1 VNSLS
6 EQARGPQ
13 QLATAR
19 FLRRQGVGD
28 TVADGRNGWT
38 CCAFWSRRGLPPKPW
53 RKNLQRPAVSRIP
66 PVPRRRCIGVA
77 GKDGRVLLICGR
89 APSNSETGRWGLK
102 LTSIGSVTGGLS
114 APRKQRL
121 GERELSA
128 TASRRSSKVACY
140 PLIWIKVAALRANGT
155 AERQEA

>member
-1 VNSLS
+1 VLCVLVAPWFAA
-6 EQARGPQ
+6 QAMAQEP
-13 QLATAR
+13 ATPC
-19 FLRRQGVGD
+19 GV
-28 TVADGRNGWT
+28 AN
-38 CCAFWSRRGLPPKPW
+38 
-53 RKNLQRPAVSRIP
+53 P

>member
-6 EQARGPQ
+6 EQARGSQ
-13 QLATAR
+13 QL
-19 FLRRQGVGD
+19 
-28 TVADGRNGWT
+28 RNG
-38 CCAFWSRRGLPPKPW
+38 SL
-53 RKNLQRPAVSRIP
+53 
-66 PVPRRRCIGVA
+66 
-77 GKDGRVLLICGR
+77 
-89 APSNSETGRWGLK
+89 GLK
-102 LTSIGSVTGGLS
+102 AHQHCSVTGGLS

-140 PLIWIKVAALRANGT
+140 PLIWIKAAALRANGT